1 MHNKNSYLD
10 RRRLLLA
17 GVSLLGGACLGKAWP
32 VSAAAAREG
41 RLVMVFLRGALDGL
55 HTFAPVDDPSYASL
69 RPNLARTPMQSG
81 IRLPGTG
88 FAAHPSAR
96 GLADLF
102 LARELA
108 FSPAAGTTDG
118 SRSHFQ
124 AQDIFELGSG
134 SARGNG
140 GFMARLAD
148 TLGQERPGFGPISFT
163 REVPLA
169 FQGSRMPPEIAP
181 LSGSGLN
188 MPDGP
193 ALDAIRAA
201 HRGRKTGEAIELA
214 IGTQNRI
221 QAAMDRDGASRNA
234 APANDFTRIG
244 ANMGRLLRSNP
255 RLALAFIDLGGFDT
269 HQSEEPVLT
278 RLLEQVSGGITG
290 LKDALGQDEWSRT
303 RVVVM
308 TEFGRTVK
316 ENGTQGTDHGH
327 GGLAIVAGGTLA
339 GGRMLGGFEGLSS
352 AALNEGRDLPVR
364 IDWRDLIAE
373 VGRSIWGLSERGLD
387 TAFPGRPKKFTIA

>member
-1 MHNKNSYLD
+1 MINKNINLG
-10 RRRLLLA
+10 RRLALRGGVAA
-17 GVSLLGGACLGKAWP
+17 GITIGFGNAWSL
-32 VSAAAAREG
+32 AAAPARDG
-41 RLVMVFLRGALDGL
+41 RLIVIFLRGALDGL
-55 HTFAPVDDPSYASL
+55 HTFAPVDDPAYATL
-69 RPNLARTPMQSG
+69 RPNLSRGPAQNG
-81 IRLPGTG
+81 IRLTGTG

-96 GLADLF
+96 GMAELYNT
-102 LARELA
+102 RELL
-108 FSPAAGTTDG
+108 FSPVAGTTDA

-134 SARGNG
+134 NARGNG

-148 TLGQERPGFGPISFT
+148 ALGQERPGIGPISFT

-169 FQGSRMPPEIAP
+169 FQGARVQPEIAP

-201 HRGRKTGEAIELA
+201 HRGRRTGEAIELA

-221 QAAMDRDGASRNA
+221 QTAMDMDGAARSA

-244 ANMGRLLRSNP
+244 ANMGRILRSNP
-255 RLALAFIDLGGFDT
+255 RLALAFLDLGGFDT
-269 HQSEEPVLT
+269 HASQDAMLT
-278 RLLEQVSGGITG
+278 RSLEQVSSG
-290 LKDALGQDEWSRT
+290 LLGLRDTLGAEQWART

-308 TEFGRTVK
+308 SEFGRTVR

-327 GGLAIVAGGTLA
+327 GGLALVAGGNLS
-339 GGRMLGGFEGLSS
+339 GGRMIGGFDGLTGN
-352 AALNEGRDLPVR
+352 ALNEGRDLPVR
-364 IDWRDLIAE
+364 VDWRDLIAD
-373 VGRSIWGLSERGLD
+373 VSRSVWGLGERSLD
-387 TAFPGRPKKFTIA
+387 SAFPGRPRKATIA